1 MGLESFVRNWLTLH
15 RIGTDLLATTQEV
28 AERFNIQLSMSD
40 SVLPT
45 IIVPARLASSR
56 FPSKLLADA
65 GGKPLILRTA
75 ERIRDQAPEFD
86 LIFAV
91 DGEELSGIL
100 QKAGFSC
107 IKTSPDLPSGTDR
120 IAKANESLGKEL
132 IINIQADEP
141 MVLREHILAL
151 AEGLSKENA
160 DLSTLAVPFLSTE
173 DVRDPNQVK
182 VVLDRMG
189 FALYFSRSPIPYDRT
204 TENGVSNAALKHL
217 GMYGYSNTFLK
228 IFSAMDQGVLENME
242 KLEQLR
248 ALEMGFKIAVQFVR
262 NGTIGVDTQ
271 EDLDKIDF
279 TKKC

>member
-1 MGLESFVRNWLTLH
+1 VELEFFVCNWLTLD

-28 AERFNIQLSMSD
+28 AERFNIQPLMSD

-65 GGKPLILRTA
+65 GGKQLILRTA

-91 DGEELSGIL
+91 DGEKLSDIL
-100 QKAGFSC
+100 QKAGFST

-120 IAKANESLGKEL
+120 IAQANESLGKDL

-151 AEGLSKENA
+151 TEGLSKENA
-160 DLSTLAVPFLSTE
+160 DLSTLAVPFLSPE
-173 DVRDPNQVK
+173 DIRDPNQVK

-204 TENGVSNAALKHL
+204 IEHGISNAALKHL
-217 GMYGYSNTFLK
+217 GMYGYRNTFLK
-228 IFSAMDQGVLENME
+228 KFSAMEQGVLENME

-262 NGTIGVDTQ
+262 NGTIGVDTRQ
-271 EDLDKIDF
+271 DLDKIDF
-279 TKKC
+279 S